1 MIERDGDYAF
11 DLTLHGGEGRTT
23 IKHYFVKESDLPV
36 SVQMW
41 TLDPGASEGM
51 HTHDDPP
58 LEEVYLVV
66 SGTAT
71 LTLDGEVHRLGPGDA
86 MLSKAGTDHDLVN
99 TGEEPL
105 RVIVVWGEP
114 GNADLT
120 GFSTVQHALKALAE
134 QS

>member
-1 MIERDGDYAF
+1 MIERDGDYAY

-23 IKHYFVKESDLPV
+23 IKHYFVKESSLPV

-41 TLDPGASEGM
+41 TLEPGASEGM
-51 HTHDDPP
+51 HTHHDPP
-58 LEEVYLVV
+58 LEELYLVS

-71 LTLDGEVHRLGPGDA
+71 LTLDGEVHQLGPGDA
-86 MLSKAGTDHDLVN
+86 MLSPAGTDHNLVN
-99 TGEEPL
+99 TGEDPL

-120 GFSTVQHALKALAE
+120 GFRTVQHALKALAE

>member
-1 MIERDGDYAF
+1 MIERDGDYAY
-11 DLTLHGGEGRTT
+11 DLTLHGGEGCTT
-23 IKHYFVKESDLPV
+23 IKHYFVKESSLPV

-41 TLDPGASEGM
+41 TLQPGAGEGM
-51 HTHDDPP
+51 HTHHDPP
-58 LEEVYLVV
+58 LEELYLVV

-71 LTLDGEVHRLGPGDA
+71 LTLDGEVHQLDPGEA

-99 TGEEPL
+99 TGEVPL

-120 GFSTVQHALKALAE
+120 GFSTVQHALEALAE

>member
-1 MIERDGDYAF
+1 MIERDGDYAY

-23 IKHYFVKESDLPV
+23 IKHYFVKESSLPV

-41 TLDPGASEGM
+41 TLEPGASEGM
-51 HTHDDPP
+51 HTHHDPP
-58 LEEVYLVV
+58 LEELYLVS

-71 LTLDGEVHRLGPGDA
+71 LTLDGEGHQLGPGDA
-86 MLSKAGTDHDLVN
+86 MLSPAGTDHNLVN
-99 TGEEPL
+99 TGEDPL